1 MGEKRLEIKCS
12 VEEASE
18 NWKSNYLEFLR
29 LSLLSFEKTIQENL
43 HKEFGLVKFMENPHL
58 LQLNLYSEISLDF
71 YCFLV
76 VALLEKNYGKLRKV
90 FMEDLKQN
98 TSQMLMYKMN
108 NLNSRDSSE
117 TIDLDQG
124 RVRF

>member
-76 VALLEKNYGKLRKV
+76 VALLEKNFGKLRKV

-124 RVRF
+124 RVII